1 MHLLKTRKFWLGLA
15 GLVTVF
21 AGVIY
26 ITMQQSWRMAA
37 DLPQQ
42 SMAADAARDVS
53 QGRSPQEITVG
64 YIDMSQRAA
73 PFLIIYDQ
81 FGQVVAGNGYLDN
94 EVPQVP
100 IGVLSSSKGSKNNN
114 ITWQPKDGVRIAS
127 STAKAGDYYVLG
139 GRSLAETENKIS
151 TFTKW
156 LVGLWVLG
164 LVVIIVGY
172 KLFAAKKHKN

>member
-64 YIDMSQRAA
+64 YIDMSQSAA

-100 IGVLSSSKGSKNNN
+100 IGVLSSSKGS
-114 ITWQPKDGVRIAS
+114 
-127 STAKAGDYYVLG
+127 
-139 GRSLAETENKIS
+139 
-151 TFTKW
+151 
-156 LVGLWVLG
+156 
-164 LVVIIVGY
+164 
-172 KLFAAKKHKN
+172 